1 MSPVAALDRQDRR
14 MLLIVLGLV
23 AALIVVLGFLS
34 PAADP
39 DKNTV
44 PDSYLTGQHGA
55 KAAYTLLQRS
65 GYNLQRWEQ
74 PLSTLAAHADAQT
87 VLILAEPYTFDD
99 DDSNAIRGILTKGGR
114 VVATG
119 AQGGLLLPYSGIT
132 EAKGLGFVAC
142 EAQPEGLSPLAA
154 PGSIWLVPRVAW
166 KLRLPQVRAA
176 YTCAGQPVVVEYP
189 AAQGH
194 VVWWASATPLENGS
208 IQRGQNLELLLNSV
222 GPAAGHRIYWD
233 ESLHGQ
239 SHSPW
244 EYTSGPVLPL
254 LLAGSATLML
264 LIVLSFS
271 RRSGPIRPLPA
282 APRTTPIEFLD
293 ALGGLYRATGA
304 NATVLQIA
312 WERFRS
318 QAALLTG
325 QRTHQLDAAELAAAI
340 ERRYGAVI
348 ATMKDDLIAAEAAC
362 WDEKLKP
369 RQALKL
375 VQALRRHEETLR
387 HASSQTR
394 PAA

>member
-1 MSPVAALDRQDRR
+1 
-14 MLLIVLGLV
+14 
-23 AALIVVLGFLS
+23 
-34 PAADP
+34 
-39 DKNTV
+39 
-44 PDSYLTGQHGA
+44 
-55 KAAYTLLQRS
+55 
-65 GYNLQRWEQ
+65 
-74 PLSTLAAHADAQT
+74 
-87 VLILAEPYTFDD
+87 
-99 DDSNAIRGILTKGGR
+99 
-114 VVATG
+114 
-119 AQGGLLLPYSGIT
+119 
-132 EAKGLGFVAC
+132 
-142 EAQPEGLSPLAA
+142 
-154 PGSIWLVPRVAW
+154 
-166 KLRLPQVRAA
+166 
-176 YTCAGQPVVVEYP
+176 
-189 AAQGH
+189 
-194 VVWWASATPLENGS
+194 
-208 IQRGQNLELLLNSV
+208 
-222 GPAAGHRIYWD
+222 
-233 ESLHGQ
+233 
-239 SHSPW
+239 
-244 EYTSGPVLPL
+244 
-254 LLAGSATLML
+254 ML

-282 APRTTPIEFLD
+282 LPRTTPIEFLD

-325 QRTHQLDAAELAAAI
+325 QRTHQLDAAELTAAI